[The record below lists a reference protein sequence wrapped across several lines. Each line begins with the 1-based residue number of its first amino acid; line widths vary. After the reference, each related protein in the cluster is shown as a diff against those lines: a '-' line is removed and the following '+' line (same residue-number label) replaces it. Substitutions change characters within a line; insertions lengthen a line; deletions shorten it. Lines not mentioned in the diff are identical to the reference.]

1 MNHALLARRG
11 TAVLS
16 LHYQNEVLHEDGRI
30 RVGLAPGDPRRAAV
44 IAGAARMLAWGRA
57 HELPMVFV
65 RIAFRPGHV
74 DVIRNCK
81 VFRDVVRLDAAVDGT
96 WGAEFL
102 PALAPRAQAPREF
115 TLTHQR
121 VGAFHGT
128 SLRDLLDALKVRRLV
143 VGGVST
149 HSVVATSVAA
159 AADAGY
165 ELAVVADACA
175 SADPALHEYALRSME
190 LVADVCRMDQLEGLP
205 AAGGEHD

>member
-1 MNHALLARRG
+1 MNPAALARRG
-11 TAVLS
+11 TAVLA

-30 RVGLAPGDPRRAAV
+30 RVGLAPGDPRRTAV

-57 HELPMVFV
+57 HELPLVFV
-65 RIAFRPGHV
+65 RIAFRHGHV

-102 PALAPRAQAPREF
+102 PALVPRELAPREF
-115 TLTHQR
+115 TINHQR
-121 VGAFHGT
+121 VSAFHGT
-128 SLRDLLDALKVRRLV
+128 PLRDLLDALRVQRLV

-165 ELAVVADACA
+165 ELTVVADACA
-175 SADPALHEYALRSME
+175 SADPALHDYALRSME
-190 LVADVCRMDQLEGLP
+190 LVAEVCSMDRLEGLP
-205 AAGGEHD
+205 AAGEGHD